1 MILMRDENIGGDL
14 VQIWSRDIVIGPSII
29 HVKNFQ
35 IGARATNLVSLD
47 SACGTDKFQVRDSRS
62 KVKG

>member
-1 MILMRDENIGGDL
+1 MILMKDKNIGEDL
-14 VQIWSRDIVIGPSII
+14 VRIWSRDIVIGPSII

-47 SACGTDKFQVRDSRS
+47 SASSTDKFQVRDYRSR
-62 KVKG
+62 VKG